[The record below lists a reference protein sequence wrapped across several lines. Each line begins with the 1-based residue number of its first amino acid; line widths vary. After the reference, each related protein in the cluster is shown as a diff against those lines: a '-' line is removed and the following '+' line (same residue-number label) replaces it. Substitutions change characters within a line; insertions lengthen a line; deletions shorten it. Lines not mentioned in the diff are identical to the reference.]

1 MDESCDEEPG
11 ASSNIELRAQGGG
24 DEEKEQTEADLE
36 QRSGQRI
43 PLSTEESIC
52 RGEQGSYRDRGTR
65 LFPTISIEKMCS
77 LNALPNG
84 VLERFFFFSD
94 QSKCSIQ
101 MSHAPNLDWQL
112 VYVSSQQSQE
122 CENCISLH

>member
-84 VLERFFFFSD
+84 VLERFLFFSRPI
-94 QSKCSIQ
+94 K
-101 MSHAPNLDWQL
+101 MLDSNEPCTKPGLAVGLCLQPA
-112 VYVSSQQSQE
+112 E
-122 CENCISLH
+122 PGM